1 MFWVSNYLLLSI
13 KPRSNRLLWIFIDPQ
28 ASWLCR
34 KREKMSE
41 IPREILS
48 VGDLNRA
55 IASSLEER
63 FDTVWV
69 SGEISNFKAY
79 DSGHWYFS
87 LKDEEGQIRCVMFR
101 GRNGQVGFMPQSGDL
116 VEVAANLGFY
126 VPRGDIQ
133 LTVQSMRRA
142 GMGGLYEAFLKLKA
156 KLAKEG
162 LFDAERKREIPT
174 HPRAIGII
182 TSPQAAALK
191 DVLST
196 LDRRAPHIPIVIYPT
211 LVQGPDAPAGIIS
224 ALKAAEKENAVDVI
238 LLVRGGGSIE
248 DLWAFNDEKLAYAIA
263 ASPIPI
269 VSGVGHET
277 DVTIADFVADLRAP
291 TPTGAAELAAPR
303 RDQMLQEL
311 DAIMQALLQRVSQRV
326 EREAQT
332 LDQLALRLSHALP
345 NPDRMR
351 EQISNWQKQLN
362 QAWLVRVENWKRN
375 QTHYQSQLEMLNPQ
389 RTLERGYAVIL
400 SGKGKSREE
409 QVMQAVRNP
418 NELNTEG
425 VFEVRLAEGRADVQF
440 EKVDSQQSS

>member
-1 MFWVSNYLLLSI
+1 MVARLKRKNVGDI
-13 KPRSNRLLWIFIDPQ
+13 K
-28 ASWLCR
+28 
-34 KREKMSE
+34 
-41 IPREILS
+41 EILS

-55 IASSLEER
+55 VAASLEDR

-87 LKDEEGQIRCVMFR
+87 LKDAEGQIRCVMFR

-116 VEVAANLGFY
+116 VEVSASLGMY

-133 LTVQSMRRA
+133 LTIQTLRRA

-162 LFDAERKREIPT
+162 LFDEERKREIPL
-174 HPRAIGII
+174 HPRVIGII

-196 LDRRAPHIPIVIYPT
+196 LARRAPHIPLVIYPT

-224 ALKAAEKENAVDVI
+224 ALKAAEQENVVDVI

-248 DLWAFNDEKLAYAIA
+248 DLWAFNDEQLAYAIA
-263 ASPIPI
+263 QSTIPI

-277 DVTIADFVADLRAP
+277 DFTIADFVADLRAP

-303 RDQMLQEL
+303 RDQLLQEL
-311 DAIMQALLQRVSQRV
+311 DAITQALLQRINQRV
-326 EREAQT
+326 ECEAQT

-351 EQISNWQKQLN
+351 EQIQGWQQRLN
-362 QAWLVRVENWKRN
+362 QAWSVRMENWKRN
-375 QTHYQSQLEMLNPQ
+375 QSHYQSQLEMLNPQ

-400 SGKGKSREE
+400 SGGKSELH
-409 QVMQAVRNP
+409 AVRNP
-418 NELNTEG
+418 RELQVNNMYQ
-425 VFEVRLAEGRADVQF
+425 VQLAEGKA
-440 EKVDSQQSS
+440 KVELAKVEVDL

>member
-1 MFWVSNYLLLSI
+1 
-13 KPRSNRLLWIFIDPQ
+13 
-28 ASWLCR
+28 
-34 KREKMSE
+34 MSE
-41 IPREILS
+41 ISREVLT

-55 IASSLEER
+55 IAASLEER
-63 FDTVWV
+63 FDTVLV

-87 LKDEEGQIRCVMFR
+87 LKDEEGQIKCVMFR

-116 VEVAANLGFY
+116 VEVSANLGMY

-133 LTVQSMRRA
+133 LTIQSLRRA

-162 LFDAERKREIPT
+162 LFDVERKREIPS
-174 HPRAIGII
+174 HPRSIGII

-196 LDRRAPHIPIVIYPT
+196 LARRAPHIPIVIYPT

-224 ALKAAEKENAVDVI
+224 ALKAAEKEKAVDVI

-248 DLWAFNDEKLAYAIA
+248 DLWAFNDEQLAYAIA
-263 ASPIPI
+263 QSSIPI

-303 RDQMLQEL
+303 KDQMLQEL
-311 DAIMQALLQRVSQRV
+311 EAIKQAMLQRVRQRV

-345 NPDRMR
+345 NPERMR
-351 EQISNWQKQLN
+351 EQITNWQLRLG
-362 QAWLVRVENWKRN
+362 QAWSVRMDSWKRN
-375 QTHYQSQLEMLNPQ
+375 QVHFQSQLEMLNPQ

-400 SGKGKSREE
+400 NVAEGLH
-409 QVMQAVRNP
+409 AVREP
-418 NELNTEG
+418 GELNVGPEY
-425 VFEVRLAEGRADVQF
+425 EIRLAKGNANVKLGEVKNQ
-440 EKVDSQQSS
+440 

>member
-1 MFWVSNYLLLSI
+1 
-13 KPRSNRLLWIFIDPQ
+13 
-28 ASWLCR
+28 
-34 KREKMSE
+34 MSE
-41 IPREILS
+41 TSREILS

-55 IASSLEER
+55 IAASLEDR

-116 VEVAANLGFY
+116 VEVSANLGMY

-133 LTVQSMRRA
+133 LTIQTLRRA

-162 LFDAERKREIPT
+162 LFDEERKREIPT
-174 HPRAIGII
+174 HPRSIGII

-196 LDRRAPHIPIVIYPT
+196 LARRAPHIPIVIYPT
-211 LVQGPDAPAGIIS
+211 LVQGSDAPSGIIA
-224 ALKAAEKENAVDVI
+224 ALQAAENENAVDVI

-248 DLWAFNDEKLAYAIA
+248 DLWAFNDEQLAYAIA
-263 ASPIPI
+263 SSSIPV

-277 DVTIADFVADLRAP
+277 DFTIADFVADLRAP

-303 RDQMLQEL
+303 RDQLLQEL
-311 DAIMQALLQRVSQRV
+311 DAIMQALRQRINQRI
-326 EREAQT
+326 ERESQT
-332 LDQLALRLSHALP
+332 LDQLAMRLSHALP

-351 EQISNWQKQLN
+351 EQIASWQQRLH
-362 QAWLVRVENWKRN
+362 QAWSVRIENWKRN

-389 RTLERGYAVIL
+389 RTLERGYSVIL
-400 SGKGKSREE
+400 RDQKA
-409 QVMQAVRNP
+409 VLQAIRNP
-418 NELNTEG
+418 QELKTNTSYQ
-425 VFEVRLAEGRADVQF
+425 VQLAEGQV
-440 EKVDSQQSS
+440 EIELSKVSAKVSTK

>member
-1 MFWVSNYLLLSI
+1 
-13 KPRSNRLLWIFIDPQ
+13 
-28 ASWLCR
+28 
-34 KREKMSE
+34 MSE
-41 IPREILS
+41 ISREILS

-69 SGEISNFKAY
+69 SGEVSNFKAY

-162 LFDAERKREIPT
+162 LFDLENKRPIPT
-174 HPRAIGII
+174 HPRAIGIV

-196 LDRRAPHIPIVIYPT
+196 LARRAPHIPIVIYPT

-224 ALKAAEKENAVDVI
+224 ALKASEKENTVDVI

-263 ASPIPI
+263 QSPIPI

-311 DAIMQALLQRVSQRV
+311 DALMQALLQRVSQRV

-351 EQISNWQKQLN
+351 EQISGWQKRLN
-362 QAWLVRVENWKRN
+362 QAWSVRVENWKRD
-375 QTHYQSQLEMLNPQ
+375 QGHFQSQLEMLNPQ

-400 SGKGKSREE
+400 SNKGKSKEE
-409 QVMQAVRNP
+409 QEMHAVRNP
-418 NELNTEG
+418 NELNTENL
-425 VFEVRLAEGRADVQF
+425 FQVRLAEGQVEVKFAKL
-440 EKVDSQQSS
+440 ESMK

>member
-1 MFWVSNYLLLSI
+1 
-13 KPRSNRLLWIFIDPQ
+13 
-28 ASWLCR
+28 
-34 KREKMSE
+34 MSE
-41 IPREILS
+41 ISREVLS

-55 IASSLEER
+55 IASSLEAQ
-63 FDTVWV
+63 FDTVLV

-116 VEVAANLGFY
+116 VEVSASLGMY
-126 VPRGDIQ
+126 VPRGDVQ
-133 LTVQSMRRA
+133 LTIQSLRKA

-156 KLAKEG
+156 KLAKAG
-162 LFDAERKREIPT
+162 LFDQERKRAIPS

-196 LDRRAPHIPIVIYPT
+196 LQRRSPHIPIVIYPT

-224 ALKAAEKENAVDVI
+224 AIQNANQEVAVDVI

-248 DLWAFNDEKLAYAIA
+248 DLWAFNDEQLAYAIVDSA
-263 ASPIPI
+263 IPI

-303 RDQMLQEL
+303 KDQLLQEL
-311 DAIMQALLQRVSQRV
+311 EAIEQALYQRLMQRV

-351 EQISNWQKQLN
+351 EQITSWQTRLQ
-362 QAWLVRVENWKRN
+362 QAWSVQIDNFKRN
-375 QTHYQSQLEMLNPQ
+375 QNHYQLQLEMLNPQ

-400 SGKGKSREE
+400 NPE
-409 QVMQAVRNP
+409 MQAIRKP
-418 NELNTEG
+418 KDLNTQQP
-425 VFEVRLAEGRADVQF
+425 FEVRLAEGVAQVQF
-440 EKVDSQQSS
+440 EKINT

>member
-1 MFWVSNYLLLSI
+1 
-13 KPRSNRLLWIFIDPQ
+13 
-28 ASWLCR
+28 
-34 KREKMSE
+34 MSE
-41 IPREILS
+41 ISREILS

-87 LKDEEGQIRCVMFR
+87 LKDDEGQIRCVMFR

-162 LFDAERKREIPT
+162 LFDLENKRSIPT
-174 HPRAIGII
+174 HPRSIGIV

-196 LDRRAPHIPIVIYPT
+196 LARRAPHIPIVIYPT

-224 ALKAAEKENAVDVI
+224 ALKSAEKESVVDVI

-248 DLWAFNDEKLAYAIA
+248 DLWAFNDEQLAYAIA
-263 ASPIPI
+263 QSPIPI

-351 EQISNWQKQLN
+351 EQISGWQKRLN
-362 QAWLVRVENWKRN
+362 QAWLVRVENWKRD
-375 QTHYQSQLEMLNPQ
+375 QGHFQSQLEMLNPQ

-400 SGKGKSREE
+400 SKEE
-409 QVMQAVRNP
+409 QAMHAVRSP
-418 NELNTEG
+418 KELNTES
-425 VFEVRLAEGRADVQF
+425 VFEVRLAEGRVEVEF
-440 EKVDSQQSS
+440 SKISQAN

>member
-1 MFWVSNYLLLSI
+1 
-13 KPRSNRLLWIFIDPQ
+13 
-28 ASWLCR
+28 
-34 KREKMSE
+34 MSE
-41 IPREILS
+41 ISREILS

-55 IASSLEER
+55 IAASLEER
-63 FDTVWV
+63 FDAVLV

-101 GRNGQVGFMPQSGDL
+101 GRNSQVGFMPQSGDL
-116 VEVAANLGFY
+116 VEVSANLGMY

-133 LTVQSMRRA
+133 LTIQTLRRA

-162 LFDAERKREIPT
+162 LFDLERKRDIPS
-174 HPRAIGII
+174 HPRSIGII

-196 LDRRAPHIPIVIYPT
+196 LARRAPHIPIVIYPT

-248 DLWAFNDEKLAYAIA
+248 DLWAFNDEKLAYAISQ
-263 ASPIPI
+263 SPIPI

-351 EQISNWQKQLN
+351 EQITSWQQRLT
-362 QAWLVRVENWKRN
+362 QAWLVRVESWKRN
-375 QTHYQSQLEMLNPQ
+375 QSHYQSQLEMLNPQ

-400 SGKGKSREE
+400 TEDKAS
-409 QVMQAVRNP
+409 MQAIRSP
-418 NELNTEG
+418 KELNSEG
-425 VFEVRLAEGRADVQF
+425 VFQIRLAEGRAQVQF
-440 EKVDSQQSS
+440 AEVVREP

>member
-1 MFWVSNYLLLSI
+1 
-13 KPRSNRLLWIFIDPQ
+13 
-28 ASWLCR
+28 
-34 KREKMSE
+34 MSE

-63 FDTVWV
+63 FGTVWV
-69 SGEISNFKAY
+69 SGEVSNFKAY

-116 VEVAANLGFY
+116 VEIAANLGFY

-142 GMGGLYEAFLKLKA
+142 GMGSLYEAFLKLKA

-162 LFDAERKREIPT
+162 LFDAEIKRPIPT
-174 HPRAIGII
+174 HPRSIGII

-196 LDRRAPHIPIVIYPT
+196 LARRSPHIPIVIYPT

-224 ALKAAEKENAVDVI
+224 ALKAAEKENTVDVI

-248 DLWAFNDEKLAYAIA
+248 DLWAFNDEQLAYAIA
-263 ASPIPI
+263 ESPIPI

-277 DVTIADFVADLRAP
+277 DITIADFVADLRAP

-311 DAIMQALLQRVSQRV
+311 DVIMQALLQRVSQRF

-351 EQISNWQKQLN
+351 EQINAWQKRFN
-362 QAWLVRVENWKRN
+362 RAWLVRIENWRRD
-375 QTHYQSQLEMLNPQ
+375 QSHLQSQLEMLNPQ

-400 SGKGKSREE
+400 SKEA
-409 QVMQAVRNP
+409 QVMHAVRNP
-418 NELNTEG
+418 NELNTES
-425 VFEVRLAEGRADVQF
+425 VFEVRLAEGKADVQF
-440 EKVDSQQSS
+440 EKVNL

>member
-1 MFWVSNYLLLSI
+1 
-13 KPRSNRLLWIFIDPQ
+13 
-28 ASWLCR
+28 
-34 KREKMSE
+34 
-41 IPREILS
+41 
-48 VGDLNRA
+48 
-55 IASSLEER
+55 
-63 FDTVWV
+63 
-69 SGEISNFKAY
+69 
-79 DSGHWYFS
+79 
-87 LKDEEGQIRCVMFR
+87 
-101 GRNGQVGFMPQSGDL
+101 
-116 VEVAANLGFY
+116 
-126 VPRGDIQ
+126 
-133 LTVQSMRRA
+133 
-142 GMGGLYEAFLKLKA
+142 MGGLYEAFLKLKA

-162 LFDAERKREIPT
+162 LFDAENKRPIPT

-196 LDRRAPHIPIVIYPT
+196 LARRAPHIPIVIYPT
-211 LVQGPDAPAGIIS
+211 LVQGPDAPAGIIA

-248 DLWAFNDEKLAYAIA
+248 DLWAFNDEQLAYAIA

-351 EQISNWQKQLN
+351 EQIGNWQQRLN
-362 QAWLVRVENWKRN
+362 QAWLVRVENWKRD
-375 QTHYQSQLEMLNPQ
+375 QGHYQSQLEMLNPQ

-400 SGKGKSREE
+400 SKEE
-409 QVMQAVRNP
+409 QAMHAVRNP
-418 NELNTEG
+418 NELNTES
-425 VFEVRLAEGRADVQF
+425 VFEVRLAEGRAEVF
-440 EKVDSQQSS
+440 LSLVNPKKEFH

>member
-1 MFWVSNYLLLSI
+1 
-13 KPRSNRLLWIFIDPQ
+13 
-28 ASWLCR
+28 
-34 KREKMSE
+34 MSE
-41 IPREILS
+41 ISREILS

-55 IASSLEER
+55 IATSLEER

-87 LKDEEGQIRCVMFR
+87 LKDEEGQIKCVMFR

-116 VEVAANLGFY
+116 VEVSANLGMY

-133 LTVQSMRRA
+133 LTIQTLRRA

-162 LFDAERKREIPT
+162 LFDPDRKREIPT

-196 LDRRAPHIPIVIYPT
+196 LARRAPHIPIVIYPT
-211 LVQGPDAPAGIIS
+211 LVQGPDAPAGIIA
-224 ALKAAEKENAVDVI
+224 ALKAAQKENAVDVI
-238 LLVRGGGSIE
+238 LMVRGGGSIE
-248 DLWAFNDEKLAYAIA
+248 DLWAFNDEQLAYAIA
-263 ASPIPI
+263 ESSIPI

-303 RDQMLQEL
+303 KDQMLQEL
-311 DAIMQALLQRVSQRV
+311 EAIKQAMLQRVRQRV

-351 EQISNWQKQLN
+351 EQIEGWQKRLN
-362 QAWLVRVENWKRN
+362 QAWSVRVDSWKRN
-375 QTHYQSQLEMLNPQ
+375 QVHFQSQLELLNPQ
-389 RTLERGYAVIL
+389 RTLERGYAVVL
-400 SGKGKSREE
+400 NVTEGLNAVREPGELTSGPEYEIRVAKGK
-409 QVMQAVRNP
+409 AN
-418 NELNTEG
+418 
-425 VFEVRLAEGRADVQF
+425 VRLSEVKIQ
-440 EKVDSQQSS
+440 K

>member
-1 MFWVSNYLLLSI
+1 
-13 KPRSNRLLWIFIDPQ
+13 
-28 ASWLCR
+28 
-34 KREKMSE
+34 MSE
-41 IPREILS
+41 ISREILS

-55 IASSLEER
+55 IAASLEDR

-116 VEVAANLGFY
+116 VEISASLGMY

-133 LTVQSMRRA
+133 LTIQTLRRA

-162 LFDAERKREIPT
+162 LFDEDRKREIPT
-174 HPRAIGII
+174 HPRAIGIV

-196 LDRRAPHIPIVIYPT
+196 LARRAPHIPIVIYPT
-211 LVQGPDAPAGIIS
+211 LVQGPDAPAGIIA
-224 ALKAAEKENAVDVI
+224 ALKDAEKENAVDVI
-238 LLVRGGGSIE
+238 LMVRGGGSIE
-248 DLWAFNDEKLAYAIA
+248 DLWAFNDEQLAYAIA
-263 ASPIPI
+263 GSSIAV

-277 DVTIADFVADLRAP
+277 DFTIADFVADLRAP

-311 DAIMQALLQRVSQRV
+311 DAMMQALLQRVNQRI

-351 EQISNWQKQLN
+351 EQIASWQQRLN
-362 QAWLVRVENWKRN
+362 QAWSVQMENWKRN

-389 RTLERGYAVIL
+389 RTLERGYAAIL
-400 SGKGKSREE
+400 NKERD
-409 QVMQAVRNP
+409 QLQAVRNTK
-418 NELNTEG
+418 ELMLEKTYQ
-425 VFEVRLAEGRADVQF
+425 VRLAEGEAEIQF
-440 EKVDSQQSS
+440 SKVTQGDNA

>member
-1 MFWVSNYLLLSI
+1 
-13 KPRSNRLLWIFIDPQ
+13 
-28 ASWLCR
+28 
-34 KREKMSE
+34 MSE
-41 IPREILS
+41 TSREILS

-55 IASSLEER
+55 IAASLEDR

-116 VEVAANLGFY
+116 VEVSASLGIY

-133 LTVQSMRRA
+133 LTIQTLRRA

-162 LFDAERKREIPT
+162 LFDEDRKRDIPT
-174 HPRAIGII
+174 HPRSIGII

-196 LDRRAPHIPIVIYPT
+196 LARRATHIPIVIYPT
-211 LVQGPDAPAGIIS
+211 LVQGPDAPAGIIA
-224 ALKAAEKENAVDVI
+224 ALNAAEKEQAVEVI

-248 DLWAFNDEKLAYAIA
+248 DLWAFNDEQLAYVIA
-263 ASPIPI
+263 NSNIPV

-277 DVTIADFVADLRAP
+277 DFTIVDFVADLRAP
-291 TPTGAAELAAPR
+291 TPTGAAEMAAPR

-311 DAIMQALLQRVSQRV
+311 DAIMYALLQRINQRI

-351 EQISNWQKQLN
+351 EQITSWQQRLN
-362 QAWLVRVENWKRN
+362 QAWAVRMDNWKRN
-375 QTHYQSQLEMLNPQ
+375 QVHYQSQLEMLNPQ

-400 SGKGKSREE
+400 KEE
-409 QVMQAVRNP
+409 NEILEAVRNP
-418 NELNTEG
+418 KELSIHASYQ
-425 VFEVRLAEGRADVQF
+425 VRLAEGQI
-440 EKVDSQQSS
+440 EIEISKVGN

>member
-1 MFWVSNYLLLSI
+1 
-13 KPRSNRLLWIFIDPQ
+13 
-28 ASWLCR
+28 
-34 KREKMSE
+34 MSE
-41 IPREILS
+41 ISREVLT

-55 IASSLEER
+55 IAASLEER
-63 FDTVWV
+63 FDTVLV

-87 LKDEEGQIRCVMFR
+87 LKDEEGQIKCVMFR

-116 VEVAANLGFY
+116 VEVSANLGMY

-133 LTVQSMRRA
+133 LTIQSLRRA

-162 LFDAERKREIPT
+162 FFDVERKQEIPS
-174 HPRAIGII
+174 HPRSIGII

-196 LDRRAPHIPIVIYPT
+196 LARRAPHIPIVIYPT

-224 ALKAAEKENAVDVI
+224 ALKAAEKEKAVDVI

-248 DLWAFNDEKLAYAIA
+248 DLWAFNDEQLAYTIA
-263 ASPIPI
+263 QSSIPI

-303 RDQMLQEL
+303 KDQMLQEL
-311 DAIMQALLQRVSQRV
+311 EAIKQAMLQRVRQRV

-345 NPDRMR
+345 NPERMR
-351 EQISNWQKQLN
+351 EQITNWQLRLG
-362 QAWLVRVENWKRN
+362 QAWSVRMDSWKRN
-375 QTHYQSQLEMLNPQ
+375 QVYFQSQLEMLNPQ

-400 SGKGKSREE
+400 NIAEGLH
-409 QVMQAVRNP
+409 AVREP
-418 NELNTEG
+418 GELTVGPEY
-425 VFEVRLAEGRADVQF
+425 EIRLAKGNANVNLSDVKIQ
-440 EKVDSQQSS
+440 K

>member
-1 MFWVSNYLLLSI
+1 
-13 KPRSNRLLWIFIDPQ
+13 
-28 ASWLCR
+28 
-34 KREKMSE
+34 MSE
-41 IPREILS
+41 ISREVLS

-55 IASSLEER
+55 IASSLEAQ
-63 FDTVWV
+63 FDTVLV

-87 LKDEEGQIRCVMFR
+87 LKDDEGQIRCVMFR
-101 GRNGQVGFMPQSGDL
+101 GRNSQVGFMPQSGDL
-116 VEVAANLGFY
+116 VEVSASLGMY
-126 VPRGDIQ
+126 VPRGDVQ
-133 LTVQSMRRA
+133 LTIQGLRKA

-156 KLAKEG
+156 KLTKEG
-162 LFDAERKREIPT
+162 LFDPERKREIPS

-196 LDRRAPHIPIVIYPT
+196 LQRRSPHIPIVIYPT
-211 LVQGPDAPAGIIS
+211 LVQGPDAPTGIIS
-224 ALKAAEKENAVDVI
+224 AIQNANQEAAVDVI

-248 DLWAFNDEKLAYAIA
+248 DLWAFNDEQLAYAIA
-263 ASPIPI
+263 GSAIPI

-291 TPTGAAELAAPR
+291 TPTGAAELSAPR
-303 RDQMLQEL
+303 KDQLLQEL
-311 DAIMQALLQRVSQRV
+311 AAIEQALYQRLMQRV

-351 EQISNWQKQLN
+351 EQITSWQTRLQ
-362 QAWLVRVENWKRN
+362 QAWSVQIDNFKRN
-375 QTHYQSQLEMLNPQ
+375 QNHYQLQLEMLNPQ

-400 SGKGKSREE
+400 NPA
-409 QVMQAVRNP
+409 MQAIRKP
-418 NELNTEG
+418 QDLNTQNQ
-425 VFEVRLAEGRADVQF
+425 FEVRLADGS
-440 EKVDSQQSS
+440 SQVRFKDLNPL

>member
-1 MFWVSNYLLLSI
+1 
-13 KPRSNRLLWIFIDPQ
+13 
-28 ASWLCR
+28 
-34 KREKMSE
+34 MSE
-41 IPREILS
+41 TSREILS

-55 IASSLEER
+55 IAASLEDR

-116 VEVAANLGFY
+116 VEVSASLGMY

-133 LTVQSMRRA
+133 LTIQTLRRA

-162 LFDAERKREIPT
+162 LFDEDRKRDIPT
-174 HPRAIGII
+174 HPRSIGII

-196 LDRRAPHIPIVIYPT
+196 LARRAPHIPIVIYPT
-211 LVQGPDAPAGIIS
+211 LVQGPDAPAGIIA
-224 ALKAAEKENAVDVI
+224 ALNAAEKEQAVDVI

-248 DLWAFNDEKLAYAIA
+248 DLWAFNDEQLAYVIA
-263 ASPIPI
+263 NSTIPV

-277 DVTIADFVADLRAP
+277 DFTIADFVADLRAP
-291 TPTGAAELAAPR
+291 TPTGAAEMAAPR
-303 RDQMLQEL
+303 KDQMLQEL
-311 DAIMQALLQRVSQRV
+311 DAIMYALLQRINQRI

-351 EQISNWQKQLN
+351 EQITSWQQRLN
-362 QAWLVRVENWKRN
+362 QAWAVRMDNWKRN
-375 QTHYQSQLEMLNPQ
+375 QVHYQSQLEMLNPQ

-400 SGKGKSREE
+400 KEE
-409 QVMQAVRNP
+409 NETLEAVRNP
-418 NELNTEG
+418 KELSIHASYQ
-425 VFEVRLAEGRADVQF
+425 VRLAEGQIGI
-440 EKVDSQQSS
+440 EISKVGN

>member
-1 MFWVSNYLLLSI
+1 
-13 KPRSNRLLWIFIDPQ
+13 
-28 ASWLCR
+28 
-34 KREKMSE
+34 MSE
-41 IPREILS
+41 ISREILS

-55 IASSLEER
+55 IAASLEDR

-116 VEVAANLGFY
+116 VEVSASLGMY

-133 LTVQSMRRA
+133 LTIQTLRRA

-156 KLAKEG
+156 KLTKEG
-162 LFDAERKREIPT
+162 LFDEDRKREIPT
-174 HPRAIGII
+174 HPRSIGIV

-196 LDRRAPHIPIVIYPT
+196 LARRAPHIPIVIYPT
-211 LVQGPDAPAGIIS
+211 LVQGPDAPVGIIA
-224 ALKAAEKENAVDVI
+224 ALKAAEKEKAVDVI

-248 DLWAFNDEKLAYAIA
+248 DLWAFNDEQLAYAIA
-263 ASPIPI
+263 KSPIPV

-277 DVTIADFVADLRAP
+277 DFTIADFVSDLRAP

-311 DAIMQALLQRVSQRV
+311 DAIMQALLQRINLRI

-351 EQISNWQKQLN
+351 EQITSWQQRLN
-362 QAWLVRVENWKRN
+362 QAWSVRMDNWKRN
-375 QTHYQSQLEMLNPQ
+375 QNHYQSQLEMLNPQ
-389 RTLERGYAVIL
+389 RTLERGYSVIL
-400 SGKGKSREE
+400 NIEE
-409 QVMQAVRNP
+409 NQVRAVRGP
-418 NELNTEG
+418 LELSTEK
-425 VFEVRLAEGRADVQF
+425 VFQIQMADGRAEVRLADI
-440 EKVDSQQSS
+440 KISP

>member
-1 MFWVSNYLLLSI
+1 
-13 KPRSNRLLWIFIDPQ
+13 
-28 ASWLCR
+28 
-34 KREKMSE
+34 MSE
-41 IPREILS
+41 ISREILS

-55 IASSLEER
+55 IAASLEDR

-116 VEVAANLGFY
+116 VEVSANLGMY

-133 LTVQSMRRA
+133 LTIQTLRRA

-162 LFDAERKREIPT
+162 LFDEDRKREIPT
-174 HPRAIGII
+174 HPRSIGII

-196 LDRRAPHIPIVIYPT
+196 LARRAPHIPIVIYPT
-211 LVQGPDAPAGIIS
+211 LVQGPDAPAGIIA
-224 ALKAAEKENAVDVI
+224 ALKAAEKEKAVDVI

-263 ASPIPI
+263 GSSIPV

-277 DVTIADFVADLRAP
+277 DFTIADFVADLRAP

-303 RDQMLQEL
+303 KDQLLQEL
-311 DAIMQALLQRVSQRV
+311 EAILQALLQRINQRV

-351 EQISNWQKQLN
+351 EQITSWQQRLN
-362 QAWLVRVENWKRN
+362 QAWSVRMENWKRN

-400 SGKGKSREE
+400 NKEND
-409 QVMQAVRNP
+409 QLHAVRKP
-418 NELNTEG
+418 SELNMQNAYQI
-425 VFEVRLAEGRADVQF
+425 RLAEGQAEVKLLEVKQ
-440 EKVDSQQSS
+440 

>member
-1 MFWVSNYLLLSI
+1 
-13 KPRSNRLLWIFIDPQ
+13 
-28 ASWLCR
+28 
-34 KREKMSE
+34 MSE
-41 IPREILS
+41 ISREILS

-101 GRNGQVGFMPQSGDL
+101 GRNGQVGFMLQSGDL

-162 LFDAERKREIPT
+162 LFDLENKRPIPS
-174 HPRAIGII
+174 HPRSIGII

-196 LDRRAPHIPIVIYPT
+196 LARRAPHIPIVIFPT

-224 ALKAAEKENAVDVI
+224 ALKSAEKENAVDVI

-248 DLWAFNDEKLAYAIA
+248 DLWAFNDEQLAYAIA
-263 ASPIPI
+263 ASSIPI

-351 EQISNWQKQLN
+351 EQISGWQKRLN
-362 QAWLVRVENWKRN
+362 QAWLVRVENWKRD
-375 QTHYQSQLEMLNPQ
+375 QSHFQSQLEMLNPQ

-400 SGKGKSREE
+400 SKEE
-409 QVMQAVRNP
+409 QAMHAVRSP
-418 NELNTEG
+418 KELNTES
-425 VFEVRLAEGRADVQF
+425 VFEVRLAEGRVEVEF
-440 EKVDSQQSS
+440 SKVKGS

>member
-1 MFWVSNYLLLSI
+1 
-13 KPRSNRLLWIFIDPQ
+13 
-28 ASWLCR
+28 
-34 KREKMSE
+34 MSE
-41 IPREILS
+41 VSREILS

-55 IASSLEER
+55 IAESLEDR
-63 FDTVWV
+63 FDSVWV
-69 SGEISNFKAY
+69 SGEVSNFKAY

-116 VEVAANLGFY
+116 VEVSANIGLY

-133 LTVQSMRRA
+133 LTIQTLRRA
-142 GMGGLYEAFLKLKA
+142 GMGGLFEAFLKLKA

-162 LFDAERKREIPT
+162 LFDEDRKREIPS
-174 HPRAIGII
+174 HPRAIGIV

-196 LDRRAPHIPIVIYPT
+196 LARRAPHIPVVIYPT
-211 LVQGPDAPAGIIS
+211 LVQGPDAPAGIIA
-224 ALKAAEKENAVDVI
+224 ALRAAEQEAAVEVI

-248 DLWAFNDEKLAYAIA
+248 DLWAFNDEQLAYAIA
-263 ASPIPI
+263 KSPIPI

-291 TPTGAAELAAPR
+291 TPTGAAELSTPR
-303 RDQMLQEL
+303 RDQMLAEL
-311 DAIMQALLQRVSQRV
+311 QNLRLVLSQRV
-326 EREAQT
+326 NQRLEREAQA

-351 EQISNWQKQLN
+351 EQIAGWQKRLN
-362 QAWLVRVENWKRN
+362 QIWFVRVESWRRN
-375 QTHYQSQLEMLNPQ
+375 QEHYRTQLEMLNPQ

-400 SGKGKSREE
+400 NGVNESAR
-409 QVMQAVRNP
+409 AVRNP
-418 NELNTEG
+418 QELNTES
-425 VFEVRLAEGRADVQF
+425 VFQVRLAEGQADIELKAV
-440 EKVDSQQSS
+440 KSQ

>member
-1 MFWVSNYLLLSI
+1 
-13 KPRSNRLLWIFIDPQ
+13 
-28 ASWLCR
+28 
-34 KREKMSE
+34 MSE
-41 IPREILS
+41 MQEKSREILS

-55 IASSLEER
+55 IAASLEER
-63 FDTVWV
+63 FDAVWV

-116 VEVAANLGFY
+116 VEVSANLGMY
-126 VPRGDIQ
+126 VSRGDIQ
-133 LTVQSMRRA
+133 LTIQTLRRA

-156 KLAKEG
+156 KLAKKG
-162 LFDAERKREIPT
+162 LFDDDRKREIPT
-174 HPRAIGII
+174 HPRSIGII

-196 LDRRAPHIPIVIYPT
+196 LARRAPHIPVVIYPA
-211 LVQGPDAPAGIIS
+211 LVQGPDAPSGIIS

-248 DLWAFNDEKLAYAIA
+248 DLWAFNDEQLAYAIA
-263 ASPIPI
+263 QSPIPV

-277 DVTIADFVADLRAP
+277 DFTIADFVSDLRAP

-311 DAIMQALLQRVSQRV
+311 DAIMQALLQRINQRV

-351 EQISNWQKQLN
+351 EQIQGWQQRLH
-362 QAWLVRVENWKRN
+362 QAWLVRMESWKRN

-400 SGKGKSREE
+400 SKEKD
-409 QVMQAVRNP
+409 QLHAVRDP
-418 NELNTEG
+418 KELATNSEYLL
-425 VFEVRLAEGRADVQF
+425 RLADGEAKVQF
-440 EKVDSQQSS
+440 AKLGIEP

>member
-1 MFWVSNYLLLSI
+1 
-13 KPRSNRLLWIFIDPQ
+13 
-28 ASWLCR
+28 
-34 KREKMSE
+34 MSE
-41 IPREILS
+41 ISREMMT

-55 IASSLEER
+55 IAASLEER
-63 FDTVWV
+63 FDSVWV

-116 VEVAANLGFY
+116 VEVSANLGLY

-133 LTVQSMRRA
+133 LTIQTLRRA

-162 LFDAERKREIPT
+162 LFDLERKREIPS
-174 HPRAIGII
+174 HPRAIGIV

-196 LDRRAPHIPIVIYPT
+196 LARRAPHIPIVIYPT
-211 LVQGPDAPAGIIS
+211 LVQGPDAPAGIIA
-224 ALKAAEKENAVDVI
+224 ALKAAEKEHVVEVI

-263 ASPIPI
+263 QSSIPI

-303 RDQMLQEL
+303 KDQMLQEL
-311 DAIMQALLQRVSQRV
+311 DAIMQSLLQRIHQRI

-351 EQISNWQKQLN
+351 EQIANWQQRLS
-362 QAWLVRVENWKRN
+362 QAWVVRMESWNRN
-375 QTHYQSQLEMLNPQ
+375 QSHYKLQLEMLNPQ

-400 SGKGKSREE
+400 SKEE
-409 QVMQAVRNP
+409 LAMHAVRNP
-418 NELNTEG
+418 KELNVEQLFQ
-425 VFEVRLAEGRADVQF
+425 VQLAGGQVEVQF
-440 EKVDSQQSS
+440 AKIEVH

>member
-1 MFWVSNYLLLSI
+1 ML
-13 KPRSNRLLWIFIDPQ
+13 
-28 ASWLCR
+28 
-34 KREKMSE
+34 E
-41 IPREILS
+41 ISREILS

-55 IASSLEER
+55 IAASLEER
-63 FDTVWV
+63 FDAVLV

-101 GRNGQVGFMPQSGDL
+101 SRNSQVGFMPQSGDL
-116 VEVAANLGFY
+116 VEVSANLGMY

-133 LTVQSMRRA
+133 LTIQTLRRA
-142 GMGGLYEAFLKLKA
+142 GIGGLYEAFLKLKA

-162 LFDAERKREIPT
+162 LFDLDRKRAIPT
-174 HPRAIGII
+174 HPRSIGII

-196 LDRRAPHIPIVIYPT
+196 LARRAPHIPIVIYPT
-211 LVQGPDAPAGIIS
+211 LVQGSDAPAGIIS

-248 DLWAFNDEKLAYAIA
+248 DLWAFNDEKLAYVISQ
-263 ASPIPI
+263 SPIPI

-332 LDQLALRLSHALP
+332 LDQLTLRLSHALP

-351 EQISNWQKQLN
+351 EQITGWQQRLM
-362 QAWLVRVENWKRN
+362 QAWLVRVESWKRN
-375 QTHYQSQLEMLNPQ
+375 QSHYQSQLEMLNPQ

-400 SGKGKSREE
+400 TEDKVS
-409 QVMQAVRNP
+409 MQAIRSP
-418 NELNTEG
+418 KELNSEG
-425 VFEVRLAEGRADVQF
+425 VFQIRLAEGQAQVQF
-440 EKVDSQQSS
+440 AEVVREP

>member
-1 MFWVSNYLLLSI
+1 
-13 KPRSNRLLWIFIDPQ
+13 
-28 ASWLCR
+28 
-34 KREKMSE
+34 MSE
-41 IPREILS
+41 ISREVLS

-55 IASSLEER
+55 IASSLEAQ
-63 FDTVWV
+63 FDTVLV

-87 LKDEEGQIRCVMFR
+87 LKDDEGQIRCVMFR
-101 GRNGQVGFMPQSGDL
+101 GRNSQVGFMPQSGDL
-116 VEVAANLGFY
+116 VEVSASLGMY
-126 VPRGDIQ
+126 VPRGDVQ
-133 LTVQSMRRA
+133 LTIQGLRKA

-156 KLAKEG
+156 KLTKEG
-162 LFDAERKREIPT
+162 LFDLERKREIPS

-196 LDRRAPHIPIVIYPT
+196 LQRRSPHIPIVIYPT

-224 ALKAAEKENAVDVI
+224 AIQNANQEAAVDVI

-248 DLWAFNDEKLAYAIA
+248 DLWAFNDEQLAYAIA
-263 ASPIPI
+263 GSAIPI

-291 TPTGAAELAAPR
+291 TPTGAAELSAPR
-303 RDQMLQEL
+303 KDQLLQEL
-311 DAIMQALLQRVSQRV
+311 ATIEQALYQRLMQRV

-351 EQISNWQKQLN
+351 EQITSWQTRLQ
-362 QAWLVRVENWKRN
+362 QAWSVQIDNFKRN
-375 QTHYQSQLEMLNPQ
+375 QNHYQLQLEMLNPQ

-400 SGKGKSREE
+400 NPA
-409 QVMQAVRNP
+409 MQAIRKP
-418 NELNTEG
+418 QDLNTQNQ
-425 VFEVRLAEGRADVQF
+425 FEVRLADGS
-440 EKVDSQQSS
+440 SQVRFKDLNPL

>member
-1 MFWVSNYLLLSI
+1 
-13 KPRSNRLLWIFIDPQ
+13 
-28 ASWLCR
+28 
-34 KREKMSE
+34 MSE
-41 IPREILS
+41 ISREILS

-55 IASSLEER
+55 IAASLEAR

-116 VEVAANLGFY
+116 VEVSASLGMY

-133 LTVQSMRRA
+133 LTIQTLRRA

-162 LFDAERKREIPT
+162 LFDEERKREIPF
-174 HPRAIGII
+174 HPRSIGII

-196 LDRRAPHIPIVIYPT
+196 LARRAPHIPIVIYPT
-211 LVQGPDAPAGIIS
+211 LVQGPDAPSGIIA

-248 DLWAFNDEKLAYAIA
+248 DLWAFNDEQLAYAIA
-263 ASPIPI
+263 QSPIPV

-277 DVTIADFVADLRAP
+277 DFTIADFVADLRAP

-303 RDQMLQEL
+303 KDQMLQEL
-311 DAIMQALLQRVSQRV
+311 EAIKQALLQRVIQRV

-351 EQISNWQKQLN
+351 EQITSWQQRLN
-362 QAWLVRVENWKRN
+362 QAWLVRMENWKRN
-375 QTHYQSQLEMLNPQ
+375 QSHYQLQLEMLNPQ

-400 SGKGKSREE
+400 SKQENE
-409 QVMQAVRNP
+409 LHAVRKP
-418 NELNTEG
+418 NELNTEN
-425 VFEVRLAEGRADVQF
+425 VFQVRLAEGQAEVQF
-440 EKVDSQQSS
+440 SEVDTK

>member
-1 MFWVSNYLLLSI
+1 
-13 KPRSNRLLWIFIDPQ
+13 
-28 ASWLCR
+28 
-34 KREKMSE
+34 MSE
-41 IPREILS
+41 ISREILS

-55 IASSLEER
+55 IAASLEAR

-116 VEVAANLGFY
+116 VEVSASLGMY

-133 LTVQSMRRA
+133 LTIQTLRRA

-162 LFDAERKREIPT
+162 LFDEERKREIPF
-174 HPRAIGII
+174 HPRSIGII

-196 LDRRAPHIPIVIYPT
+196 LARRAPHIPIVIYPT
-211 LVQGPDAPAGIIS
+211 LVQGPDAPSGIIA
-224 ALKAAEKENAVDVI
+224 ALKAAEKENAVDII

-248 DLWAFNDEKLAYAIA
+248 DLWAFNDEQLAYAIA
-263 ASPIPI
+263 QSPIPV

-277 DVTIADFVADLRAP
+277 DFTIADFVADLRAP

-303 RDQMLQEL
+303 KDQMLQEL
-311 DAIMQALLQRVSQRV
+311 EAIKQALLQRVIQRV

-351 EQISNWQKQLN
+351 EQITSWQQRLN
-362 QAWLVRVENWKRN
+362 QAWLVRMENWKRN
-375 QTHYQSQLEMLNPQ
+375 QSHYQLQLEMLNPQ

-400 SGKGKSREE
+400 SKQENE
-409 QVMQAVRNP
+409 LHAVRKP
-418 NELNTEG
+418 NELNIENI
-425 VFEVRLAEGRADVQF
+425 FQVRLAEGQAEVQF
-440 EKVDSQQSS
+440 SDVNSK

>member
-1 MFWVSNYLLLSI
+1 
-13 KPRSNRLLWIFIDPQ
+13 
-28 ASWLCR
+28 
-34 KREKMSE
+34 MSE
-41 IPREILS
+41 SSREIIS

-55 IASSLEER
+55 IAASLEDR

-116 VEVAANLGFY
+116 VEVSASLGMY

-133 LTVQSMRRA
+133 LTIQTLRRA

-162 LFDAERKREIPT
+162 LFDEERKREIPT
-174 HPRAIGII
+174 HPRSIGII

-196 LDRRAPHIPIVIYPT
+196 LARRAPHIPIVIYPT

-263 ASPIPI
+263 QSPIPV

-277 DVTIADFVADLRAP
+277 DFTIADFVADLRAP

-303 RDQMLQEL
+303 KDQLLQEL
-311 DAIMQALLQRVSQRV
+311 DAIMQALLQRINQRV

-351 EQISNWQKQLN
+351 EQITNWQLRLN
-362 QAWLVRVENWKRN
+362 QAWSVRMDNWKRN
-375 QTHYQSQLEMLNPQ
+375 QSHYQSQLEMLNPQ

-400 SGKGKSREE
+400 NKEND
-409 QVMQAVRNP
+409 QLHAVRKP
-418 NELNTEG
+418 SELTTQNTYQ
-425 VFEVRLAEGRADVQF
+425 VRLAEGQAEVQF
-440 EKVDSQQSS
+440 SRVIHDD

>member
-1 MFWVSNYLLLSI
+1 
-13 KPRSNRLLWIFIDPQ
+13 
-28 ASWLCR
+28 
-34 KREKMSE
+34 MSE
-41 IPREILS
+41 ISREILT

-116 VEVAANLGFY
+116 VELAANLGFY

-156 KLAKEG
+156 KLTKEG
-162 LFDAERKREIPT
+162 LFDADRKRVIPS

-196 LDRRAPHIPIVIYPT
+196 LARRAPHIPIVLYPT
-211 LVQGPDAPAGIIS
+211 LVQGPEAPAGIIA
-224 ALKAAEKENAVDVI
+224 ALKSAEKENAVDVI

-248 DLWAFNDEKLAYAIA
+248 DLWAFNDEQLAYAISQ
-263 ASPIPI
+263 SPIPI

-291 TPTGAAELAAPR
+291 THTGAAELAAPR

-311 DAIMQALLQRVSQRV
+311 DAIMQALLQRVNQRV

-351 EQISNWQKQLN
+351 EQINSWQQRLN
-362 QAWLVRVENWKRN
+362 QAWAVRMENWKRN
-375 QTHYQSQLEMLNPQ
+375 QGHYQSQLEMLNPQ

-400 SGKGKSREE
+400 SKEA
-409 QVMQAVRNP
+409 QAMQAVRNP
-418 NELNTEG
+418 NELNTKET
-425 VFEVRLAEGRADVQF
+425 FKVRLAEGQVEVKF
-440 EKVDSQQSS
+440 SKLEIG

>member
-1 MFWVSNYLLLSI
+1 
-13 KPRSNRLLWIFIDPQ
+13 
-28 ASWLCR
+28 
-34 KREKMSE
+34 MSE
-41 IPREILS
+41 ISREILS

-55 IASSLEER
+55 IAQSLEDR

-101 GRNGQVGFMPQSGDL
+101 GRNGQVGFIPQSGDL
-116 VEVAANLGFY
+116 VEVSASLGMY

-133 LTVQSMRRA
+133 LTIQTLRRA

-162 LFDAERKREIPT
+162 LFDEDRKRAIPT
-174 HPRAIGII
+174 HPRSIGII

-196 LDRRAPHIPIVIYPT
+196 LARRAPHIPIVIYPT
-211 LVQGPDAPAGIIS
+211 LVQGSDAPAGIIA
-224 ALKAAEKENAVDVI
+224 ALKVAAKEQAVDVI

-248 DLWAFNDEKLAYAIA
+248 DLWAFNDEQLAYAIA
-263 ASPIPI
+263 SSPIPV

-277 DVTIADFVADLRAP
+277 DFTIADFVSDLRAP

-311 DAIMQALLQRVSQRV
+311 DAIMQALLQRINQRV

-351 EQISNWQKQLN
+351 EQIVSWQQRLN
-362 QAWLVRVENWKRN
+362 QAWSVRIENWKRN

-400 SGKGKSREE
+400 KKEKE
-409 QVMQAVRNP
+409 LLQAVRNP
-418 NELNTEG
+418 NELSVKTSYQ
-425 VFEVRLAEGRADVQF
+425 VRLAEGQV
-440 EKVDSQQSS
+440 EIELIKVGS

>member
-1 MFWVSNYLLLSI
+1 
-13 KPRSNRLLWIFIDPQ
+13 
-28 ASWLCR
+28 
-34 KREKMSE
+34 MSE
-41 IPREILS
+41 ISREILS

-55 IASSLEER
+55 IAASLEDR

-116 VEVAANLGFY
+116 VEVSASLGMY

-133 LTVQSMRRA
+133 LTIQTLRRA

-162 LFDAERKREIPT
+162 LFDEDRKREIPT
-174 HPRAIGII
+174 HPRAIGIV

-196 LDRRAPHIPIVIYPT
+196 LARRAPHIPIVIYPT
-211 LVQGPDAPAGIIS
+211 LVQGPDASAGIIA

-238 LLVRGGGSIE
+238 LMVRGGGSIE
-248 DLWAFNDEKLAYAIA
+248 DLWAFNDEQLAYAIA
-263 ASPIPI
+263 DSSIPV

-277 DVTIADFVADLRAP
+277 DFTIADFVADLRAP

-311 DAIMQALLQRVSQRV
+311 DAIMQALLQRVNQRI

-351 EQISNWQKQLN
+351 EQIASWQQRLN
-362 QAWLVRVENWKRN
+362 QAWSVRMENWKRN
-375 QTHYQSQLEMLNPQ
+375 QAHYQSQLEMLNPQ

-400 SGKGKSREE
+400 NKEHD
-409 QVMQAVRNP
+409 QLQAVRNTK
-418 NELNTEG
+418 ELMLEKTYQ
-425 VFEVRLAEGRADVQF
+425 VRLAEGEAEIQF
-440 EKVDSQQSS
+440 SKVTQGDNA